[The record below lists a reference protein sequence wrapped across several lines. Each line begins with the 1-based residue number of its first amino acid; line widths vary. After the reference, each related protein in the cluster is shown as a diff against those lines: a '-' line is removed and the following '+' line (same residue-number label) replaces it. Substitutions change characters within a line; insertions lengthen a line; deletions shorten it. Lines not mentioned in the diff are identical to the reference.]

1 MTVLQAEEADFRSEA
16 LNLVKSHQV
25 VRGEQGPGVK
35 EIQQPGD
42 GKQSR
47 SYTGEATTQVNK
59 QHSERTQIR
68 REISVHVFKSLG

>member
-1 MTVLQAEEADFRSEA
+1 MAVLQAEEADCRAEA
-16 LNLVKSHQV
+16 PNLVKSHQV